1 MILSDNLKEMNQESL
16 QKFVSGICKEVV
28 FSENKQFTEILVPLN
43 QLHQVATALHAS
55 PETQF
60 DYLFCQTGVDIN
72 EKLGVVY
79 HLQSTT
85 LKHTLVLKVF
95 ADGREN
101 PVIDTVSDIWR
112 SAEYF
117 EREIFDLMGI
127 QFTNHPDLRRLFLED
142 DFQGFPL
149 RKDFVDEVNIIQK

>member
-1 MILSDNLKEMNQESL
+1 MNQEL
-16 QKFVSGICKEVV
+16 LLKFVTEISKEAVL
-28 FSENKQFTEILVPLN
+28 SDNKQFTEIVVPKEK
-43 QLHQVATALHAS
+43 LHEIAMALKAS

-85 LKHTLVLKVF
+85 LRHIVVLKVF

-101 PVIDTVSDIWR
+101 PIIDTVSDIWR
-112 SAEYF
+112 TAEYF
-117 EREIFDLMGI
+117 EREIFDLLGI
-127 QFTNHPDLRRLFLED
+127 QFANHPDMRRLFLED
-142 DFQGFPL
+142 DFIGFPL
-149 RKDFVDEVNIIQK
+149 RKDFADDVNIIQK